1 MGETAIFQIRRSTP
15 DDVDAILSVAQTCF
29 GASAWG
35 AAHFAPHPSRVTFV
49 ADAADQVCVGYTVL
63 ELVADQAE
71 LQAIAVSPRFRRQH
85 IGSALLEAVRTLA
98 RERGVRTMFLEVR
111 ESNALAQEFY
121 RRFGFTPCGRRPA
134 YYRMPEEAALVMSA
148 AL

>member
-1 MGETAIFQIRRSTP
+1 MEETAVFQIRRSTP
-15 DDVDAILSVAQTCF
+15 ADVEAIVSVAQSCF

-49 ADAADQVCVGYTVL
+49 ADAADQACVGYSVL
-63 ELVADQAE
+63 ELAADQAE
-71 LQAIAVSPRFRRQH
+71 LQAIAVSPGFRRQH
-85 IGSALLEAVRTLA
+85 IGSALLEAARVLA
-98 RERGVRTMFLEVR
+98 RERGMRMMFLEVR

-121 RRFGFTPCGRRPA
+121 RGFGFAPCGRRPA